1 MKILGL
7 EITRRKKK
15 NDEVKAPIQEASKTS
30 KKKPVG
36 RTLDIVKIPRIK
48 SPALDFKSRT
58 GTSEFEQPEYDLAEI
73 GRIIDVEGYAQRA
86 FTLKEGLMF
95 KEGWE
100 FVGKNL
106 KTINYIRERL
116 RQMDQATG
124 LSHKLLLRQ
133 LGSDLIQYSNA
144 YLVKVRKT
152 KASGGKT
159 RRVPGKKKALEP
171 VAGYFLLP
179 VSTVR
184 FKRDDHGTILS
195 YRQQLPSGK
204 YIDFPADRVIHLY
217 YRRKKGF
224 LIGTPSLVSVKDD
237 IRALRRIEENIEL
250 LVYQHLFPLY
260 HYQVGTEKAPAR
272 EYPDGTTEIDVVK
285 AEIELLPAEGAIV
298 TPERHKIDAVG
309 AQGKALRA
317 ESYLE
322 HFKKRV
328 FAGLGVSGVDMGE
341 GATSNRNTADAMSRN
356 LVDDVKAFQDVFEIF
371 VNECVIKELLL
382 ESAFENPLSEEN
394 LVELNF
400 HEIDLDAKIK
410 VENHAINAFQG
421 YALTHTELRRRFGRE
436 PLSDKEWEDTFW
448 EIIEQPKALIAA
460 MDETYT
466 SSGAIAK
473 NENLAIEQEDIDAGR
488 AQREKEA
495 KLAAQ
500 AKAAGS
506 KKKPGP
512 KSTKKNSGQRAAAAK
527 DQPSNQHG
535 KKLSPEKRKS
545 SYISDMVAPNNVITK
560 LYKDLED
567 DILRTIAT
575 DGYTNEWMRALT
587 NAAGTVMG
595 ERLLRLTRIDFR
607 NSFRAAGADVTADDL
622 AYPFSVL
629 EARIARVIHNFVMA
643 IVSEVDK
650 RIGPHDESSEIKAK
664 VTSIFDV
671 LRFRSRFIYN
681 TERKKAY
688 NYGAALSLKKQG
700 YTEARILKQLDACE
714 ICLAKPDTISL
725 DNIIMSELPCWHPN
739 CTCQVVVLTPE

>member
-1 MKILGL
+1 MKLFGL
-7 EITRRKKK
+7 EITRRRKET
-15 NDEVKAPIQEASKTS
+15 NEVKAPVEEASKPH
-30 KKKPVG
+30 KKPKG
-36 RTLDIVKIPRIK
+36 KTLDIIKIPRIK

-58 GTSEFEQPEYDLAEI
+58 GTSEFEQPEYNLAEI

-100 FVGKNL
+100 FVGKNP
-106 KTINYIRERL
+106 KAINYIRERL

-124 LSHKLLLRQ
+124 TSHKLLLRQ

-144 YLVKVRKT
+144 YLVKVRNT
-152 KASGGKT
+152 KASGGKA
-159 RRVPGKKKALEP
+159 RRIPGKKTQLQP

-179 VSTVR
+179 VSTVS

-195 YRQQLPSGK
+195 YRQQLPTGK
-204 YIDFPADRVIHLY
+204 YVDFPADRVIHLY

-224 LIGTPSLVSVKDD
+224 LIGTPSLISVKDD

-285 AEIELLPAEGAIV
+285 TEIELLPAEGAIV
-298 TPERHKIDAVG
+298 TPERHEIKPVG
-309 AQGKALRA
+309 AEGKALRA
-317 ESYLE
+317 EGYLE
-322 HFKKRV
+322 HFQRRV
-328 FAGLGVSGVDMGE
+328 FAGLGVSAVDMGQ
-341 GATSNRNTADAMSRN
+341 GDTANRSTSDTMSRN

-371 VNECVIKELLL
+371 INEYVVKELLL
-382 ESAFENPLSEEN
+382 ESTFENPLSEEN

-436 PLSDKEWEDTFW
+436 PLSDKEWEDTYW
-448 EIIEQPKALIAA
+448 EIIEQPKAIIAA
-460 MDETYT
+460 MDESYT
-466 SSGAIAK
+466 SSGAAVR
-473 NENLAIEQEDIDAGR
+473 NENLDIEQEDIDAGR

-495 KLAAQ
+495 KLAAK
-500 AKAAGS
+500 AKPAGS
-506 KKKPGP
+506 KKKTGP
-512 KSTKKNSGQRAAAAK
+512 KSQKKNSGQRAAAGK

-545 SYISDMVAPNNVITK
+545 SYVSDMVAPNNVITK
-560 LYKDLED
+560 LYKDLQE
-567 DILRTIAT
+567 DILRAIAT
-575 DGYTNEWMRALT
+575 DGYTNDWLGTLT
-587 NAAGTVMG
+587 RAAGTLME
-595 ERLLRLTRIDFR
+595 ERLLRFARMDFR
-607 NSFRAAGADVTADDL
+607 SGFRGSGVEVTADDL

-629 EARIARVIHNFVMA
+629 ETRIARVINNFVEA
-643 IVSEVDK
+643 ITTEVNKQID
-650 RIGPHDESSEIKAK
+650 PHDEPNEIKAK
-664 VTSIFDV
+664 IVNIFDV
-671 LRFRSRFIYN
+671 LRFRTRFMYN
-681 TERKKAY
+681 TERKKAN
-688 NYGAALSLKKQG
+688 NYGAALGYKKQG
-700 YTEARILKQLDACE
+700 YTEVRILKQADACE

-725 DNIIMSELPCWHPN
+725 DNVIFSDLPCWHPS
-739 CTCQVVVLTPE
+739 CKCQVVAPEQE